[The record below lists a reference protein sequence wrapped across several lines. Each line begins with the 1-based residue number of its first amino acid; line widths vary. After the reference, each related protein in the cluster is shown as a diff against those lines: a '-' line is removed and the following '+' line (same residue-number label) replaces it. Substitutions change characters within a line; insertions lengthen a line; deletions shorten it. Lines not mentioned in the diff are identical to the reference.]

1 VRPVLL
7 HPLPAVAGRL
17 QCLTRL
23 QIHNVEVEP
32 CGLDPLT
39 ALTSLAHISWAV
51 VIPTQSGLD
60 LALHPKL
67 RMAPYLA
74 RWAIWDLPLAELAV
88 EGAVLDHGD
97 MALIGRCRHLTRL
110 ELLECKG
117 MAAPIVGQDQDCCPY
132 GPDGR
137 HDHLKCL
144 RYGMRAVQQK
154 AVGMVGFLP
163 FVLRRGR
170 DFVWRCFLRWTISF
184 SKYQKAGGRGA
195 GRTPRHKHSPK
206 LHGVPAAAAALLLLL
221 LLLCAV
227 TPSAPGLSCSLSHSH
242 TLPNAALCTLQAQA
256 LIPHACRCCCRCR
269 L

>member
-1 VRPVLL
+1 
-7 HPLPAVAGRL
+7 L

-23 QIHNVEVEP
+23 QIYNVEVEP

-39 ALTSLAHISWAV
+39 ALTNLAHISWAV

-97 MALIGRCRHLTRL
+97 MTLIGRCRHLTRL

-117 MAAPIVGQDQDCCPY
+117 MAAPIVGQGQDCCPY
-132 GPDGR
+132 GPDGC

-144 RYGMRAVQQK
+144 RYGMRAEGCGDGGVS
-154 AVGMVGFLP
+154 AVCIEDGKGFCMAMLSP
-163 FVLRRGR
+163 LD
-170 DFVWRCFLRWTISF
+170 DFF
-184 SKYQKAGGRGA
+184 SKYQQAGGRGA
-195 GRTPRHKHSPK
+195 GRTPRHKHSPT
-206 LHGVPAAAAALLLLL
+206 LHGVPAAAAAAAAAVRGDPIRTWTQLQSVTFTYPAKCGSLHPSGASTHPARLPLLLLL
-221 LLLCAV
+221 PSVV
-227 TPSAPGLSCSLSHSH
+227 TPSAPGHSF
-242 TLPNAALCTLQAQA
+242 TP
-256 LIPHACRCCCRCR
+256 
-269 L
+269 